1 MKRLAATIFVICL
14 VTPLA
19 LAQVDQVTGKVTGP
33 ASTSVTSSPPTLKLF
48 GRIFFTRAGG
58 QYGDETI
65 FSANADGSEERQLT
79 EEGIYC
85 CPRVSPDGTR
95 LIVMTD
101 EEQPPNGPVT
111 GGTIGTDGSP
121 YVRLQLTD
129 PTLNL
134 VPQGW
139 SPDGTRIMYE
149 GWDDSDPSRNG
160 VYTARFPDGG
170 DLVRLSSVEGVH
182 DMPLDYSPDGRKI
195 VFYRMA
201 PEPEPDI
208 GGSLWVVDTDGKNL
222 RQLEISETVPSWW
235 ARWSPDGTKILF
247 ATARAQA
254 SGALWTINVDGSTVT
269 EIFEDAEGR
278 FPITPTWS
286 PDGSQI
292 MFALDPIADAFEHPS
307 NAVYVIN
314 SDGPGLTQVLGGN
327 DHKRHMEWKR

>member
-1 MKRLAATIFVICL
+1 VPSFVFAQIDKTTAT
-14 VTPLA
+14 VTR
-19 LAQVDQVTGKVTGP
+19 P
-33 ASTSVTSSPPTLKLF
+33 APTFVTSSPATTDLA

-58 QYGDETI
+58 LYSDETI

-101 EEQPPNGPVT
+101 EGQPPNDPVT

-139 SPDGTRIMYE
+139 SPDGTRIVYE
-149 GWDDSDPSRNG
+149 GWDDTDPTRNG

-182 DMPLDYSPDGRKI
+182 DMPSDYSPDGRKI

-201 PEPEPDI
+201 PEPETWDI
-208 GGSLWVVDTDGKNL
+208 GGSLWVVDADGKNL

-247 ATARAQA
+247 ATARAQE
-254 SGALWTINVDGSTVT
+254 SGALWTIDADGSNVT
-269 EIFEDAEGR
+269 KIFEDAEGR

-286 PDGSQI
+286 SDGNQI
-292 MFALDPIADAFEHPS
+292 MFSLNPIADEFDHPS
-307 NAVYVIN
+307 NTVYVIN
-314 SDGPGLTQVLGGN
+314 SDGTGLTQVLGGN
-327 DHKRHMEWKR
+327 DFKRRMEWEH